1 VKIGAI
7 SDLSARVERI
17 DELGNTL
24 WEQDFPGIY
33 SAENERAESFDE
45 CPIQFNRRTNPLYRR
60 LGRLYGSLGMV
71 YESPGLLYGGCGMM
85 YGRVEQF
92 DGGVVWLYG
101 GFERLDGGKK
111 KAGRLE
117 VAPASWLKT

>member
-1 VKIGAI
+1 MSICTKWIPSVEAKPWYPRGIAAADNGYILLGKMKIGAN

-45 CPIQFNRRTNPLYRR
+45 YPIQFNRCTKP
-60 LGRLYGSLGMV
+60 
-71 YESPGLLYGGCGMM
+71 
-85 YGRVEQF
+85 
-92 DGGVVWLYG
+92 
-101 GFERLDGGKK
+101 
-111 KAGRLE
+111 
-117 VAPASWLKT
+117 